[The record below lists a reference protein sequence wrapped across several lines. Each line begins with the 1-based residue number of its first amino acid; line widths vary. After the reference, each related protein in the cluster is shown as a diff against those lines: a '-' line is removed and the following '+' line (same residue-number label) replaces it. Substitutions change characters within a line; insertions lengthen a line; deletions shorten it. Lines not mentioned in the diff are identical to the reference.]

1 MAVPET
7 TPARRQRA
15 LIVDDEPLIR
25 WSLAETLRSDDLDVD
40 QAADAAGALRA
51 VRTADAPY
59 DVVVLDIR
67 LPDGDGIDV
76 LRQLRALTPEARVIM
91 MSAHAPVE
99 VFERALRLG
108 AFGVV
113 AKPFPLVEMEAH
125 VARALSSA
133 ADGGPPR
140 LH

>member
-1 MAVPET
+1 MAVPDN

-25 WSLAETLRSDDLDVD
+25 WCLAETLRSDDLDVD
-40 QAADAAGALRA
+40 QAADAAGALLA
-51 VRTADAPY
+51 VRNAGAQY

-76 LRQLRALTPEARVIM
+76 LRQVRALAPEARVIM
-91 MSAHAPVE
+91 MSAHAPLE

-113 AKPFPLVEMEAH
+113 AKPFPLMEMEAH

-133 ADGGPPR
+133 PEGGVP